1 MNYKILTDN
10 GSASATLWFLGWGF
24 DDNIEQYINP
34 TGTTI
39 LLWDYSDLNLSLD
52 LGRWSEFDVKAWSMG
67 VWAAESFLAAHP
79 DLHITSRT
87 AIAGTPRPADA
98 AQGIGA
104 EAIQLTIS
112 NWCDANRAKF
122 ARKIAHSA
130 ALTPTVAA
138 LMTTR
143 SLDSQSAELQHIL
156 DAQSATQP
164 EPTTWDVAIIGS
176 RDRIF
181 PPASQHAWWDSHAH
195 QVIDRDMPHWP
206 F

>member
-24 DDNIEQYINP
+24 DDSVAQYINP

-39 LLWDYSDLNLSLD
+39 LLWDYSDLSLSLD
-52 LGRWSEFDVKAWSMG
+52 LSRWSEFDVKAWSMG

-87 AIAGTPRPADA
+87 AIAGTPRPADTTL
-98 AQGIGA
+98 GIGA

-122 ARKIAHSA
+122 ARKIAHSV

-138 LMTTR
+138 LMESR
-143 SLDSQSAELQHIL
+143 PLDSQSAELQHIL
-156 DAQSATQP
+156 DAQSTPQP
-164 EPTTWDVAIIGS
+164 EPATWDVAIIGS

-181 PPASQHAWWDSHAH
+181 PPASQHAWWDTHAH
-195 QVIDRDMPHWP
+195 QVIDREMPHWP

>member
-1 MNYKILTDN
+1 MNFKILTDN

-24 DDNIEQYINP
+24 DDSIEQYINQ

-39 LLWDYSDLNLSLD
+39 LLWDYSALSLSLD
-52 LGRWSEFDVKAWSMG
+52 LGRWDEFDVKAWSMG
-67 VWAAESFLAAHP
+67 VWAAESFLSAHP
-79 DLHITSRT
+79 DMHITSRT

-98 AQGIGA
+98 AQGIGT
-104 EAIQLTIS
+104 EAIQITIS
-112 NWCDANRAKF
+112 NWCDANRLKF

-130 ALTPTVAA
+130 ALAPTVAA
-138 LMTTR
+138 LMTSR

-156 DAQSATQP
+156 DAQSSPQP
-164 EPTTWDVAIIGS
+164 EPAMWDVAIIGS

-181 PPASQHAWWDSHAH
+181 PPSSQHAWWDTHAR

>member
-1 MNYKILTDN
+1 MNSKILTDN

-24 DDNIEQYINP
+24 DDSIEQYINP

-39 LLWDYSDLNLSLD
+39 LLWDYSDLSLSLD
-52 LGRWSEFDVKAWSMG
+52 LSRWDEFDVKAWSMG
-67 VWAAESFLAAHP
+67 VWAAESFLSTHP
-79 DLHITSRT
+79 DLHITTRT

-98 AQGIGA
+98 TQGIGT
-104 EAIQLTIS
+104 EAIQITIS

-130 ALTPTVAA
+130 ALAPTVAA
-138 LMTTR
+138 LMTSR

-156 DAQSATQP
+156 DAQSSPQP
-164 EPTTWDVAIIGS
+164 EPAMWDVAIIGS
-176 RDRIF
+176 CDRIF
-181 PPASQHAWWDSHAH
+181 TPSSQHAWWDTHAR